1 MRSKYRER
9 LAWELT
15 ATSPPRKGASE
26 TMAPLSMEEL
36 VKVLRADAEL
46 LQQFDSATWQNF
58 NTHYAK
64 YEVSSSSSCSAPPMQ
79 HFLLWKR

>member
-1 MRSKYRER
+1 
-9 LAWELT
+9 
-15 ATSPPRKGASE
+15 
-26 TMAPLSMEEL
+26 MEEL